1 MDRKTKNQIRE
12 QKYRNKKDIFFNIHN
27 PEVKKE
33 DLVFVIDIGNSIY
46 NTFIDNEKNNK
57 DITSIDSWNKAAFGN
72 KQGLERTWGDNP
84 INQKLGLQSE
94 NENSV
99 QESTKPTLQED
110 ESLSKPLLTPLVQV
124 GTYPTGNIGLAETK
138 TPLLTKQTII
148 KDARKQWP
156 QLLKLKEVKE
166 VKQYAKVLKDS
177 LKQTEEILA
186 LEWVKDTPHKK
197 SSFIK
202 QYKKDIKAIIQIFY
216 KVNQFRGKIHSLLMD
231 VEDKTLEEFFEPDP
245 NDDEYHHF
253 CNRWVFQYDH
263 VLKFAFSAEEKR
275 SYKGTYTTPYRVTP
289 LIFTDTVK
297 RLLYNNLEKCQKEL
311 NTYRLQKL
319 YKAIKNN
326 KENIEFMKYIEEP
339 PNKED
344 IYKYYNLL
352 NIMCN
357 WLEIPRVEG
366 LIFARPKLEEAYE
379 NKYISFITYILKDKG
394 VTDIKEK
401 LIIDPSKGFLL
412 LSYYNF
418 DAGHSI
424 EKNYHRLI
432 MVIARFLAYMK
443 SSHSNEEALYN
454 FGHKYLINKP
464 ILNKV
469 YAIFG
474 TSGKAIITN
483 LLMERYGVK
492 KPQVIALTED
502 FIPHLKQDFNEYC
515 DRIIVNNT
523 KQYCLYPTL
532 NLWNI
537 LLGVDSVEEIP
548 SKIKNKVLATIA
560 LLEKSPTPKVIAE
573 VVYNISVDPL
583 EGLLW
588 ICHKYCFAYY
598 TREKNYHRLVNILAK
613 CLEIATT
620 TESLGLSLDNIR
632 KYFKNKKVLNTGAIY
647 KKLNELKSEVLSF
660 MQYDPLLEAQFK
672 QDRYVYNLL
681 DIDEML
687 RILTIGQAKFKFNPL
702 VRKEPF
708 TNRDFILAWRIYC
721 NKKIID
727 VDILEKMFAIQTS
740 VQEVYHQNL
749 LSRLFFDDNDKDDTY
764 YNQLHDYNK
773 KLLLMFLARIL
784 PANAIYCLIFD
795 KSNGINLLLAYYAAK
810 EGETTLNDLSIP
822 RIVLEGV
829 PRILAEI
836 TSFHSIYKRH
846 HLRKLHSK

>member
-33 DLVFVIDIGNSIY
+33 DLVFVINIGNSIY
-46 NTFIDNEKNNK
+46 DTFISDEKNNK

-72 KQGLERTWGDNP
+72 KQSLERTWGDNP
-84 INQKLGLQSE
+84 INHKLGLQSE

-99 QESTKPTLQED
+99 QESESTKPTIQLQD
-110 ESLSKPLLTPLVQV
+110 ENLRKPLI
-124 GTYPTGNIGLAETK
+124 TGNIGLAETI
-138 TPLLTKQTII
+138 TPLLTKETII

-186 LEWVKDTPHKK
+186 AEWVKDTPHKK
-197 SSFIK
+197 SYFIK
-202 QYKKDIKAIIQIFY
+202 QYKKDIRAIIQIFY
-216 KVNQFRGKIHSLLMD
+216 KVNQFRGKIHSLLKD
-231 VEDKTLEEFFEPDP
+231 VEDKTLEEDFFEPDP
-245 NDDEYHHF
+245 NDEYDHYF
-253 CNRWVFQYDH
+253 YNRWIFQYEQ
-263 VLKFAFSAEEKR
+263 LKEAFTKKEKR
-275 SYKGTYTTPYRVTP
+275 SYTLYQTTPYRVTP
-289 LIFTDTVK
+289 LTFTDAVK
-297 RLLYNNLEKCQKEL
+297 KLLYNNLEKCQKEL

-326 KENIEFMKYIEEP
+326 KENIEFMKYLEEP

-366 LIFARPKLEEAYE
+366 LIFARPKLEEVYE

-412 LSYYNF
+412 LSYYYNF

-424 EKNYHRLI
+424 EKNYHHFI

-454 FGHKYLINKP
+454 FGHKYHINKN
-464 ILNKV
+464 IINKV

-474 TSGKAIITN
+474 TSDGKAIITN
-483 LLMERYGVK
+483 LLMERYGGK
-492 KPQVIALTED
+492 KPQVVALAED
-502 FIPHLKQDFNEYC
+502 FIPHLKQEFKEYC
-515 DRIIVNNT
+515 DRIIVNNN

-537 LLGVDSVEEIP
+537 LLGVDSVEKIP
-548 SKIKNKVLATIA
+548 SIIKHNVLATIA
-560 LLEKSPTPKVIAE
+560 LLEKSPTRNVIAE
-573 VVYNISVDPL
+573 LVYNINVDPL

-588 ICHKYCFAYY
+588 ICHKYCYAYY

-613 CLEIATT
+613 CLDIATT
-620 TESLGLSLDNIR
+620 TESLRLSLDNIR

-647 KKLNELKSEVLSF
+647 KKLNEFKSEVLSF
-660 MQYDPLLEAQFK
+660 MQYDPLLEAHFK

-708 TNRDFILAWRIYC
+708 TNRDFILAWSIYC

-727 VDILEKMFAIQTS
+727 VDILEKMFAIQTFI
-740 VQEVYHQNL
+740 QEVYHKNL
-749 LSRLFFDDNDKDDTY
+749 LSLLFFDDNKKDDTY

-784 PANAIYCLIFD
+784 PVNAIYCLIFD

-810 EGETTLNDLSIP
+810 EGETTINDLNIV
-822 RIVLEGV
+822 RIVTEGLH
-829 PRILAEI
+829 RMLAEI
-836 TSFHSIYKRH
+836 TSFHTIYKRH